1 MRLVSFDHKGTAGF
15 GAMVGNDGIVDL
27 GSRLA
32 GVADLRAMLAQ
43 DRTAEA
49 SDIVAGAS
57 GISPADVTLERR
69 FPIRENLLYRRELHE
84 PERRVQRQLR
94 RPKVPQPICAH
105 AGYSGRP
112 RSAHFATE

>member
-1 MRLVSFDHKGTAGF
+1 MRLVSFDHNGTAGF

-49 SDIVAGAS
+49 SNIVAGAS
-57 GISPADVTLERR
+57 GDLALADVTLERPV
-69 FPIRENLLYRRELHE
+69 PIRRKSS
-84 PERRVQRQLR
+84 V
-94 RPKVPQPICAH
+94 
-105 AGYSGRP
+105 
-112 RSAHFATE
+112 SASTT